1 MLLSGFCINLGLKI
15 ASVPVMATSTS
26 TLLASSVEKTN
37 GAKLSRLLIDGGTA
51 VLRNVFDH
59 YHAPANLVTDLNS
72 HRKTLHSL
80 LRRRILKKPQW
91 DILFPPPGVAPDSKS
106 FDITLLFLLL
116 TNICG
121 LSCPSSGWHSKP
133 HASDNSFEA
142 NLARIKFYRNELYG
156 HVTTTSVDESTF
168 NNLWQEISSV
178 LVALGLDKAEIDRL
192 KDEHFGE
199 EDYIDTLLDWAN
211 SEEDIKSQL
220 RDIRRNQT
228 ETQEIVSK
236 VLQTLQENKSKLEEL
251 REGQAETR
259 EVVQEQRE
267 TLERERKKQER
278 ERSDKILKNL
288 MKAEFKGDIEHH
300 VKRFQE
306 GTREWIFKKVEDWL
320 NDRNSPNRV
329 MVISGNAGMGKSV
342 ISAIICKRIQ
352 EAGRLSGSHFCQHN
366 NARYSKP
373 QLMLQ
378 SLAIHL
384 SRTLP
389 EYKRA
394 LVEQLSR
401 NLGLELN
408 SMGVEELFTLLFMEP
423 LTKVSNPGE
432 SLLMV
437 VDGLDE
443 SEYKGRNDL
452 LNVVANQFCKLPEW
466 IRLLVTTRPE
476 INIADSLKRLKP
488 IILEE
493 NKEENIRDIKLF
505 LEMRLSHQMKETQ
518 KTSILENL
526 VKKSEGVFLY
536 AYYLIDF
543 IEENVPFLTLEH
555 LEGSLPLGI
564 SSVYLCH
571 FKRLEKE
578 LCEELKIEEEQVF
591 RFLSAL
597 TASREPLPIA
607 FVSNMFD
614 SDGKSFTAHRTI
626 KKAIACISTLL
637 PLRNDRLHFFHKSV
651 KDWLSGSSV
660 YGDHEFILDEKKGHE
675 ILFNLCKI
683 ELENVKRRSIHNCT
697 FSDTETYALQ
707 HGVQHMIEVD
717 SFIRDP
723 VTTQV
728 DGLIEAFVTD
738 LKLVYAKLCVNS
750 NCPSEDLHNVQKHV
764 RPALPQEVCSNLDLL
779 QDFLRKHSFLL
790 RDHPQLFF
798 QSLVNE
804 GLPELSSMAAS
815 ILDNDLSHVS
825 YLKYVHTGE
834 GNGAVKARFYGS
846 HRVACFDVSPDMNF
860 MVCECRDGTVHL
872 WSLKTG
878 NIQWKRPS
886 FITRQYEGVHP
897 YGWNSDFGAYRPI
910 GGYVLTFY
918 NSVIFH
924 PNGKYVLPGNLRNV
938 YTLSGDCVELFID
951 SECKFA
957 HCVFPK
963 DKKAMLTDRFDNP
976 KQLSLWSM
984 EDGTELNRFTCEETI
999 SAFTISE
1006 DSSKIAF
1013 GDLTGSIYLQQI
1025 DRRNAPVLQKR
1036 ISKAC
1041 GLMHFSPDGEV
1052 LCCGHLPCEIE
1063 HVGVGIY
1070 GWMFDHHQTFTFC
1083 DFTNLVALR
1092 SSGKILLWPIQSGNS
1107 IPDYFSNWVD
1117 DIRSVFPCFSAGFFK
1132 KLNGTTILTGGP
1144 SFNYIVAVNVDV
1156 LSATNSAS
1164 TKMKV
1169 REIVMSVEGD
1179 TMYSISSCDNDYN
1192 DSKVLVTV
1200 VRISSK
1206 EILTEKT
1213 FICGS
1218 VSLLP
1223 TKSGIVLSV
1232 GQDTPQLWSF
1242 DLLECIK
1249 PLAKLGG
1256 TEKLTFL
1263 SNEAI
1268 ACQRH
1273 CRTMTPEDFWGLK
1286 LPRFSEDKDESLTPN
1301 VALETEISDFSP
1313 EVGDVSSDEEDAL
1326 TVDDSSWVDD
1336 STRFIDP
1343 ALSLGIV
1350 TSIACESCRMLD
1362 VDIFNAVTG
1371 EFVSSMKTTVI
1382 PKDKVHSVLV
1392 NLRGQILLCF
1402 VEEIVDEVYEEKI
1415 KFSLSEN
1422 NHGTPIWWRHSQRI
1436 EDSPFDPYF
1445 IFSPSEEFLITWG
1458 SLDSGYGLHIL
1469 DTKTGKTCHTF
1480 VEDHDDIVDCKFVV
1494 NGDILISCTRDNF
1507 LRLLNVRSGEQ
1518 LSMLDIG
1525 EQPFSLGA
1533 CLSNHLVAIGLS
1545 GTRMKL
1551 VQVELPRAKE
1561 VVENKG

>member
-1 MLLSGFCINLGLKI
+1 MFRINLELKI

-26 TLLASSVEKTN
+26 TPLASSVEKTN

-192 KDEHFGE
+192 KDEHCGE
-199 EDYIDTLLDWAN
+199 EDYIDALLDWAS
-211 SEEDIKSQL
+211 SEEDIKSHL
-220 RDIRRNQT
+220 RDIRRNQA
-228 ETQEIVSK
+228 ENREIVSK
-236 VLQTLQENKSKLEEL
+236 VLQTQHDCGKVLEENKSKLEEL
-251 REGQAETR
+251 AENQATTR
-259 EVVQEQRE
+259 EVVQEQHE
-267 TLERERKKQER
+267 TLKTDFQEVKREIEQLKKKQER

-288 MKAEFKGDIEHH
+288 MQAEFKGDIEHH

-329 MVISGNAGMGKSV
+329 MVISGNAGMGKSI
-342 ISAIICKRIQ
+342 ISAIICERIQ

-423 LTKVSNPGE
+423 LTNVSNPGE

-476 INIADSLKRLKP
+476 INIADNLKRLKP

-518 KTSILENL
+518 KSSILENL
-526 VKKSEGVFLY
+526 VQKSEGVFLY

-555 LEGSLPLGI
+555 LEGGLPLGI
-564 SSVYLCH
+564 SSVYQCH

-683 ELENVKRRSIHNCT
+683 ELENVKRRSIHDCT
-697 FSDTETYALQ
+697 FSDTETYALL

-779 QDFLRKHSFLL
+779 QDVLRKHSFLL
-790 RDHPQLFF
+790 RDHPLLFF

-938 YTLSGDCVELFID
+938 YTLNGDCVELFID

-963 DKKAMLTDRFDNP
+963 DKKVMLTDRFDNP

-1301 VALETEISDFSP
+1301 VALETELSDFSP

-1326 TVDDSSWVDD
+1326 TVDILHGWMIRHV
-1336 STRFIDP
+1336 
-1343 ALSLGIV
+1343 LSI
-1350 TSIACESCRMLD
+1350 
-1362 VDIFNAVTG
+1362 
-1371 EFVSSMKTTVI
+1371 
-1382 PKDKVHSVLV
+1382 
-1392 NLRGQILLCF
+1392 Q
-1402 VEEIVDEVYEEKI
+1402 
-1415 KFSLSEN
+1415 
-1422 NHGTPIWWRHSQRI
+1422 
-1436 EDSPFDPYF
+1436 
-1445 IFSPSEEFLITWG
+1445 
-1458 SLDSGYGLHIL
+1458 
-1469 DTKTGKTCHTF
+1469 
-1480 VEDHDDIVDCKFVV
+1480 
-1494 NGDILISCTRDNF
+1494 
-1507 LRLLNVRSGEQ
+1507 
-1518 LSMLDIG
+1518 
-1525 EQPFSLGA
+1525 
-1533 CLSNHLVAIGLS
+1533 HLVLA
-1545 GTRMKL
+1545 
-1551 VQVELPRAKE
+1551 
-1561 VVENKG
+1561 